1 MAGESFLLT
10 FPDQFQWLDVVNPTK
25 KELDSLA
32 KQYGLHP
39 SSVKDCLDPDH
50 LPKFERIN
58 NHNFFI
64 IRTYDQGSSGEC
76 DTVQELTRKVA
87 FFSSDKFLITIHRKD
102 QPFIKTLR
110 EKWRLLVESGDL
122 NTAGTVL
129 SDFLKEGFLT
139 FEKPI
144 DDALDNLEAFEMS
157 IFSAQGAKPFHLQD
171 GYFLKRRSFVF
182 KRILRY
188 SQDVLTKLSAAG
200 DRGETPF
207 HQDLRET
214 LDGLFFYADEL
225 LENVNSLL
233 TLHISLSSQKT
244 NEASHRTNE
253 VVRVLTIFSIFFLP
267 LNFLTGLYGMNFE
280 YMPELHTEHGYP
292 IVLGTMAIIS
302 VSFFFWFHKK
312 GWLHRRDI
320 ES

>member
-10 FPDQFQWLDVVNPTK
+10 FNDGFFWLDVVNPTK

-32 KQYGLHP
+32 KQYNLHH
-39 SSVKDCLDPDH
+39 SSVKDCLEPNH

-64 IRTYDQGSSGEC
+64 IRTFDQNTSPDEC

-87 FFSSDKFLITIHRKD
+87 FFSTDKFLITIHRKD
-102 QPFIKTLR
+102 QPFIKVLR
-110 EKWRLLVESGDL
+110 EKWRLAVA
-122 NTAGTVL
+122 AGEFPANSSVL
-129 SDFLKEGFLT
+129 SDILRESFLT

-144 DDALDNLEAFEMS
+144 DDGLDELGTFEMG
-157 IFSAQGAKPFHLQD
+157 IFSAQGAKPFLLQD
-171 GYFLKRRSFVF
+171 GYFLKRRAFVF

-188 SQDVLTKLSAAG
+188 SQDVITKLAATG
-200 DRGETPF
+200 DRGEAPF

-214 LDGLFFYADEL
+214 LDGLYFYADEL

-233 TLHISLSSQKT
+233 NLHISLSSQRT

-267 LNFLTGLYGMNFE
+267 LNFLSGIYGMNFE
-280 YMPELHTEHGYP
+280 NMPELRTENGYFA
-292 IVLGTMAIIS
+292 VLGLMFFIATA
-302 VSFFFWFHKK
+302 FFFWLRHK
-312 GWLHRRDI
+312 GWLHRQDL
-320 ES
+320 